1 MVVLPSGCRCLRLGF
16 GELFK
21 AVAAGTVQTLGWRK
35 SSRLLQAKKLIK
47 FHYCQS
53 NTRVTVRF

>member
-47 FHYCQS
+47 FHY
-53 NTRVTVRF
+53 